1 MNIGIIGS
9 GLQCGRRIEALQN
22 SNLDQIV
29 LVVGNNLKSLETVS
43 KKYNVQISQT
53 IDEIFSTDEIEVI
66 IICTPPNS
74 HYEYMRR
81 ALLAGKNVL
90 VEKPIS
96 KTSMEIEHLLEEFGD
111 EVNER
116 IRCGFNHRFHPGLQM
131 AKKYISDMA
140 IGDILFARSTY
151 GIAARPAYTDEWRS
165 NPEYAAGGQFI
176 EQGSHQIDL
185 LRWLIGPVKSIF
197 CKTTNKIFE
206 NQPLDDGG
214 MAILTFDHGVTAQ
227 IHTTLAQWHNKFEFE
242 IYGTNGF
249 IRVSGL
255 GNAYGTETFEFAKRD
270 DSAPFNSHTHQFR
283 GADKSWS
290 LEWDAFKNAMA
301 GLATDIGSIND
312 AYEVMRIAEAGYISN
327 ETLSEVL
334 ID

>member
-9 GLQCGRRIEALQN
+9 GLQCGRRIEALQT
-22 SNLDQIV
+22 SHADQIV
-29 LVVGNNLKSLETVS
+29 LVVGNNPKSLETIS
-43 KKYNVQISQT
+43 KKYNVRISQT
-53 IDEIFSTDEIEVI
+53 IDEIFSSVEIDAI

-74 HYEYMRR
+74 HYEYMRK

-96 KTSMEIEHLLEEFGD
+96 KTSREIEDLLAEFGD
-111 EVNER
+111 EVYLR
-116 IRCGFNHRFHPGLQM
+116 IRCGFNHRFHPALQM
-131 AKKYISDMA
+131 AKKYISDKA
-140 IGDILFARSTY
+140 IGDILFARSIY
-151 GIAARPAYTDEWRS
+151 GIAARPRYTEEWRS

-185 LRWLIGPVKSIF
+185 LRWLIGPVRSIF
-197 CKTTNKIFE
+197 CRITNKIFE

-242 IYGTNGF
+242 IYGTDGF
-249 IRVSGL
+249 IRISGL
-255 GNAYGTETFEFAKRD
+255 GNTYGTETFEFAKRE

-283 GADKSWS
+283 GGDKSWS
-290 LEWDAFKNAMA
+290 LEWDAFKNAVS
-301 GLATDIGSIND
+301 GQATDVGTIDD

-327 ETLSEVL
+327 QTLSEVL